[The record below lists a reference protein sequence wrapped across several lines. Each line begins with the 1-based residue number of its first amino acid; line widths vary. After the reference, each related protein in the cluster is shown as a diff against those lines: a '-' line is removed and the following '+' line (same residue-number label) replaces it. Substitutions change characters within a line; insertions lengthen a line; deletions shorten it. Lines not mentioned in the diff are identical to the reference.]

1 MVVKFRY
8 YFNEVSL
15 KVTVISS
22 GDFDL
27 LQSGFA
33 YLYSLKTSEKLKV
46 FRKVFEIYLGS
57 KVFI

>member
-22 GDFDL
+22 GDFVL
-27 LQSGFA
+27 LQPGFA

-46 FRKVFEIYLGS
+46 FRKVFEIYS
-57 KVFI
+57 ERK

>member
-1 MVVKFRY
+1 MVIKFRY

-27 LQSGFA
+27 LQPGFA

-46 FRKVFEIYLGS
+46 FRKVFEIYS
-57 KVFI
+57 ERK